1 MSKKAPPLLLERS
14 WYYTDTVPPCF
25 YTFLLKTMFNVVQ
38 RIWERRTVIAGPQG
52 KSLSK
57 LQLLSLG
64 NMKKTKTTIRK
75 LDYCYYS
82 WRRIYVVESKTKEE
96 GSFLGTI
103 VSSRVCSLGSHR
115 KRKSAKGGSMVYFSC
130 YGRFFV
136 CQSYFVCCVQLPK
149 PKPYLLIYMVVLL
162 APFFGVSFRVC
173 TQYTFGQTYLYWYLY
188 YVVARY

>member
-1 MSKKAPPLLLERS
+1 MPIRRCCFPHMSKKAPPLPERS

-25 YTFLLKTMFNVVQ
+25 YTFLLKTMFNVLL

-115 KRKSAKGGSMVYFSC
+115 KRKSAKGALGV
-130 YGRFFV
+130 FFMRWSV
-136 CQSYFVCCVQLPK
+136 F
-149 PKPYLLIYMVVLL
+149 LL
-162 APFFGVSFRVC
+162 A
-173 TQYTFGQTYLYWYLY
+173 TTI
-188 YVVARY
+188 A